1 VYQLEAAS
9 GTQKWRSAV
18 GGYVREPVA
27 IGPGAVYAASDDKH
41 VYALRADDGGLLWRF
56 ATSDHPVS
64 PVLAG
69 DLLYVGSADNTLYA
83 LHAATGERIWTYP
96 ASGDQITWRVA
107 AASGA
112 VYAGSLDGHV
122 YALNAADGT
131 KLWSYATG
139 GPVNSSLQVSG
150 GVVYAGSDDGTLY
163 ALRA

>member
-1 VYQLEAAS
+1 
-9 GTQKWRSAV
+9 
-18 GGYVREPVA
+18 
-27 IGPGAVYAASDDKH
+27 
-41 VYALRADDGGLLWRF
+41 
-56 ATSDHPVS
+56 VS

>member
-1 VYQLEAAS
+1 M
-9 GTQKWRSAV
+9 
-18 GGYVREPVA
+18 
-27 IGPGAVYAASDDKH
+27 
-41 VYALRADDGGLLWRF
+41 
-56 ATSDHPVS
+56 
-64 PVLAG
+64 
-69 DLLYVGSADNTLYA
+69 
-83 LHAATGERIWTYP
+83 
-96 ASGDQITWRVA
+96 A
-107 AASGA
+107 AAAGA